1 MSCLN
6 GWFWQH
12 FGFRKHFGLWYL
24 LFNNINKDEIKYV
37 EKYLSICD
45 KKEIINNFHFKKN
58 KKPKVSIISPVFNRE
73 KYLIRFINSIQ
84 SQIINEIEIIF
95 IDDFSKDKSVKIIES
110 CQLRDQRIIL
120 IKNKK
125 KRGTF
130 VSRNIGA
137 LKSLGEYIMF
147 PDPDDILSQ
156 NIIHICYN
164 LAKKNQYEMIRF
176 NIYLGKG
183 KIFFSSILNKLKNL
197 PIKQPELST
206 YLFYGLGKLRQIDF
220 NVSSKFIKRSPFIIA
235 LNYLEKY
242 YLYIFMIIF
251 EDGLMNYMLYRTVK
265 SFFFLKKIG
274 YYYIQNEESITKKD
288 KKISLIQYLNFKYI
302 YSKIV
307 FDYSKNTLYERKMLN
322 SLLKQFI
329 NISNLNSLIIFLKND
344 FCFLNNKDYSFYNY
358 IMNSYLKLKI
368 KNKDNLKKIKN
379 IINKKI
385 NNSN

>member
-1 MSCLN
+1 ML
-6 GWFWQH
+6 
-12 FGFRKHFGLWYL
+12 
-24 LFNNINKDEIKYV
+24 
-37 EKYLSICD
+37 
-45 KKEIINNFHFKKN
+45 
-58 KKPKVSIISPVFNRE
+58 
-73 KYLIRFINSIQ
+73 RFINSIQ
-84 SQIINEIEIIF
+84 DQIINEIEIIF

-110 CQLRDQRIIL
+110 CQLKDQRIIL

-176 NIYLGKG
+176 NIYKGKG
-183 KIFFSSILNKLKNL
+183 NIYSSSIINKLKSL
-197 PIKQPELST
+197 PIRQPELST
-206 YLFYGLGKLRQIDF
+206 YLFYGLGKLSQIDF
-220 NVSSKFIKRSPFIIA
+220 NVSSKFIKRTPFILV

-265 SFFFLKKIG
+265 SFYLLKKIG

-288 KKISLIQYLNFKYI
+288 KKIPLVQYLNFKYI

-322 SLLKQFI
+322 SLLKNFI

-344 FCFLNNKDYSFYNY
+344 FYFLNNKDYSFYYY
-358 IMNSYLKLKI
+358 IMNSYLELKI
-368 KNKDNLKKIKN
+368 KNKDNLKIIKN

-385 NNSN
+385 S